1 MLFSSGSSIYGR
13 ESAEVPE
20 NKANIPNICREC
32 KFLLH
37 GLGIS
42 TLVTWYV
49 YRATQCW
56 SIKGQHDPY
65 RPQHILAPTLTEPS
79 PTPFQQETST
89 RQSEM
94 SDESDSSGS
103 GCSKT
108 LPDDTIK
115 AIGSTASAIRK
126 VIRENEKATDVLKY
140 IHLAF
145 LTLKI
150 SVGKHGDDKGH
161 HPDVIGRNIGK
172 KCMGGQ
178 GINVGN
184 QVPSMEPHITLD
196 PGSRI
201 TRDRNPVAIGIR
213 MGSQSAKSGRPQSH
227 RVIKTKIPRT

>member
-1 MLFSSGSSIYGR
+1 MDSH
-13 ESAEVPE
+13 P
-20 NKANIPNICREC
+20 P
-32 KFLLH
+32 
-37 GLGIS
+37 
-42 TLVTWYV
+42 
-49 YRATQCW
+49 QD
-56 SIKGQHDPY
+56 DPY
-65 RPQHILAPTLTEPS
+65 PQHIPAPTPTEPS
-79 PTPFQQETST
+79 PTPSQQETST

-103 GCSKT
+103 GCFKA

-126 VIRENEKATDVLKY
+126 LFKKHCGQKFVRSRVFDSET
-140 IHLAF
+140 
-145 LTLKI
+145 
-150 SVGKHGDDKGH
+150 SVGNHGDDKGH